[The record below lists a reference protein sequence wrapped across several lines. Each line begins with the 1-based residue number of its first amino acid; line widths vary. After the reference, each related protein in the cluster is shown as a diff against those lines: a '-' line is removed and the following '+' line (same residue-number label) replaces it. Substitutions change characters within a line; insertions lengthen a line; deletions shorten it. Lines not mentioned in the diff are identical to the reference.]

1 MATIPNPDNIFRNIA
16 PSVLAATPGKRESVM
31 TSRNDITRRLM
42 LAGAAAAGG
51 LATAAVFLLRRP
63 NAAGDDSNGSG
74 DDSNAGG
81 FTALPEAPQAVY
93 PLVNDA
99 LRDLLRRM
107 EHHEP
112 GWDWIEDNVF
122 RSITIRG
129 EQEYPKQVTLTITE
143 RGYHDDAVDGVVMRY
158 RLEKSSDGWRIT
170 RAEEKQLRW
179 PGY

>member
-1 MATIPNPDNIFRNIA
+1 
-16 PSVLAATPGKRESVM
+16 M
-31 TSRNDITRRLM
+31 TSRNDITRRLT
-42 LAGAAAAGG
+42 LAGSAAAGG
-51 LATAAVFLLRRP
+51 LATAAFFLLRRP
-63 NAAGDDSNGSG
+63 NAASDSNG
-74 DDSNAGG
+74 GG
-81 FTALPEAPQAVY
+81 FIERSDLPQGVY

-143 RGYHDDAVDGVVMRY
+143 RGYHDDAVDGVVKRY
-158 RLEKSSDGWRIT
+158 RLEQSSDGWRIT

>member
-1 MATIPNPDNIFRNIA
+1 M
-16 PSVLAATPGKRESVM
+16 SLQGAASGESIM
-31 TSRNDITRRLM
+31 TSRNDITRRLT
-42 LAGAAAAGG
+42 LTGSAAAGG
-51 LATAAVFLLRRP
+51 LATAAFFLLLRP
-63 NAAGDDSNGSG
+63 NAAGDDFNGSG
-74 DDSNAGG
+74 DSNGGG
-81 FTALPEAPQAVY
+81 FAALPELPQSVY

-143 RGYHDDAVDGVVMRY
+143 RGYHDDAVEGVVMRY
-158 RLEKSSDGWRIT
+158 RLEQSSDGWRIT
-170 RAEEKQLRW
+170 RAEGKELRR

>member
-1 MATIPNPDNIFRNIA
+1 
-16 PSVLAATPGKRESVM
+16 M

-42 LAGAAAAGG
+42 LAGSAVAGG
-51 LATAAVFLLRRP
+51 LTTAAFFLLLRP
-63 NAAGDDSNGSG
+63 NAAGDDSNE
-74 DDSNAGG
+74 GG

-143 RGYHDDAVDGVVMRY
+143 RGYHDDAVEGVVMRY
-158 RLEKSSDGWRIT
+158 HLEKSSDGWRIT
-170 RAEEKQLRW
+170 RAEGKQLRR

>member
-1 MATIPNPDNIFRNIA
+1 
-16 PSVLAATPGKRESVM
+16 M
-31 TSRNDITRRLM
+31 TSRNDIPRRLA
-42 LAGAAAAGG
+42 LAGAAVAGG
-51 LATAAVFLLRRP
+51 LATVAFFLSRRP
-63 NAAGDDSNGSG
+63 NAAGDDSNES
-74 DDSNAGG
+74 DDSNGGG

-158 RLEKSSDGWRIT
+158 RLEQSSGGWRIT
-170 RAEEKQLRW
+170 RAEGKQLRRL
-179 PGY
+179 GY

>member
-1 MATIPNPDNIFRNIA
+1 M
-16 PSVLAATPGKRESVM
+16 SLQGAASGESAM
-31 TSRNDITRRLM
+31 NSRNDITRRLT
-42 LAGAAAAGG
+42 LAGSAAAGG
-51 LATAAVFLLRRP
+51 LATAAFFLRRP

-74 DDSNAGG
+74 GSNGGG
-81 FTALPEAPQAVY
+81 FTALPEAPPAVY

-143 RGYHDDAVDGVVMRY
+143 RGYHDDAVEGVVMRY
-158 RLEKSSDGWRIT
+158 RLEQSSDGWRVT
-170 RAEEKQLRW
+170 RAEGKELRR

>member
-1 MATIPNPDNIFRNIA
+1 
-16 PSVLAATPGKRESVM
+16 M
-31 TSRNDITRRLM
+31 TSRNDITRRLT
-42 LAGAAAAGG
+42 LAGSAVAGG
-51 LATAAVFLLRRP
+51 LATAALFLLLRP
-63 NAAGDDSNGSG
+63 NSASDDPNGSG
-74 DDSNAGG
+74 GSNGGG
-81 FTALPEAPQAVY
+81 FTALSEPPQEVY

-143 RGYHDDAVDGVVMRY
+143 RGYHDDAVEGVVMRY
-158 RLEKSSDGWRIT
+158 RLEQSSDGWRIT